1 MKSMLLAAFAA
12 LTLAA
17 PTAQA
22 GCGPSNDACEIPLGQ
37 YHIALPPDVTDPAEA
52 LPVVIFLHGAGG
64 SGEASLRNSS
74 MVNAVLDRG
83 YAFIAPDGSPREGRF
98 GTGWNFHPDFPQG
111 RDELV
116 FMKQV
121 VTDAASRFHINP
133 DRVLLAGFSVGGSMV
148 TYLACRD
155 PNAFAA
161 FAPVAGSFWR
171 PHPTS
176 CAGPVR
182 LFHTHGWRDTTVPL
196 EGRPLRNG
204 TLIQGD
210 VFHAMEIWRD
220 TNGCKMMRPDSFSE
234 NGVFWRRKWTDCTP
248 GSALEFALHPG
259 AHGVPNGWAP
269 MVLDWFE
276 ALHIEDPV
284 QN

>member
-1 MKSMLLAAFAA
+1 MKLRILAVLAALAISTHAA
-12 LTLAA
+12 D
-17 PTAQA
+17 A
-22 GCGPSNDACEIPLGQ
+22 GCGPLEGACKTTLGQ
-37 YHIALPPDVTDPAEA
+37 YHIALPSGVTDPGAA
-52 LPVVIFLHGAGG
+52 LPVMIFLHGAGG
-64 SGEASLRNSS
+64 SGEGSLRNTG

-83 YAFIAPDGSPREGRF
+83 YAFLAPDGSAREGRF

-111 RDELV
+111 RDELA
-116 FMKQV
+116 FMKDV
-121 VTDAASRFHINP
+121 VADAAARFNIDP
-133 DRVLLAGFSVGGSMV
+133 GRVLLAGFSVGGSMV

-171 PHPTS
+171 PHPTE
-176 CAGPVR
+176 CAGPVK

-204 TLIQGD
+204 RLIQGD

-234 NGVFWRRKWTDCTP
+234 NGVFWRRKWEDCTP

-259 AHGVPNGWAP
+259 SHGVPAGWAP

-276 ALHIEDPV
+276 GLRPQVLV